1 MIDGGSTGSRL
12 HIFEFVVV
20 DHDNG
25 ETDCLRRGSER
36 SHEPLSA
43 FGRTD
48 PAFSQVAIN
57 KTEVANHL
65 MNVFEYA
72 AEIVPEE
79 YHSTT
84 SIKLAATAGMRLLE
98 DEEQHAVYDA
108 LYEGLLENENFV
120 FRGMQREDIFTLGG
134 ELEGFYGAV
143 AANFLKGM
151 VDTKLG
157 TTKTDDDAHDGPIG
171 ALDMGGSS
179 TQIVYLPRQ
188 EAADTCENDD
198 DCDDESM
205 GLPAHLLEKD
215 FFSTSYLSYGVDQF
229 RTRLWD
235 VWVED
240 RLKEDKE
247 YGESCSTKIIDNPC
261 SNGGYEIEWKG
272 YL

>member
-20 DHDNG
+20 DDTG

-48 PAFSQVAIN
+48 AFSQVAIN

-98 DEEQHAVYDA
+98 EVDRHQQH
-108 LYEGLLENENFV
+108 F
-120 FRGMQREDIFTLGG
+120 
-134 ELEGFYGAV
+134 
-143 AANFLKGM
+143 
-151 VDTKLG
+151 
-157 TTKTDDDAHDGPIG
+157 
-171 ALDMGGSS
+171 
-179 TQIVYLPRQ
+179 
-188 EAADTCENDD
+188 
-198 DCDDESM
+198 
-205 GLPAHLLEKD
+205 
-215 FFSTSYLSYGVDQF
+215 
-229 RTRLWD
+229 
-235 VWVED
+235 
-240 RLKEDKE
+240 
-247 YGESCSTKIIDNPC
+247 
-261 SNGGYEIEWKG
+261 
-272 YL
+272 